1 MSVAL
6 IQVYKGDSRSDRE
19 WPVASGTN
27 AGTAVV
33 SLSNQAGVTL
43 TNRGDSTLTKTIGTI
58 TITIPSG
65 GVGNAFDSATVAVNG
80 TYRGPVTGSLATTPK
95 NTLVYAVI
103 VSGVVTELTLTVGTN
118 TKFGVV
124 DSYLGKASATDTAIK
139 IGVFA

>member
-6 IQVYKGDSRSDRE
+6 IQVYKGNSMQDRE

-33 SLSNQAGVTL
+33 SISNEPGVTL
-43 TNRGDSTLTKTIGTI
+43 TNRGDSTLTKVIGTI

-65 GVGNAFDSATVAVNG
+65 GVGNLPNSATVAVNG
-80 TYRGPVTGSLATTPK
+80 TYRGAVTGATSATPK
-95 NTLVYAVI
+95 NTLVYAV
-103 VSGVVTELTLTVGTN
+103 VSAGAVTELTLTVGTN

-124 DSYLGKASATDTAIK
+124 DSFLGKASATDTAIK